1 VVGATAAAALFV
13 FMVVLLGPVNTLVAI
28 LFLIAALIL
37 LRFPIVGIYA
47 LVVLLP
53 FNGLI
58 SQVAEG
64 TAIPGLYGAAKDFL
78 LLGIL
83 LVAIISGR
91 VRRVPAT
98 VVATVALIVTLALV
112 SGIFTSSV
120 LQASYGWRNDYE
132 PLLLLIAVPAIVD
145 LTSVRRILALVIV
158 MAQVS
163 AGIAVASWSRGLE
176 WLFDIG
182 RLPVANQDDFP
193 TSLFSSGS
201 IRPRAFSPYVA
212 PNEMAVVMAALLAVV
227 WLIPGLRGWQRILL
241 SVLPVAAVV
250 LSESRSGILGAIV
263 LACVLAARGLHK
275 RSAVLAGAFLLMAV
289 VGVVSGAVLYI
300 TNLLDDGGD
309 PSIGGHSLSLES
321 GIATL
326 MQNPF
331 GLGLGRVGP
340 RAAQYDDSYHVESFW
355 LLIGLES
362 GIVVMV
368 LYVAL
373 MGYLVTKS
381 VRSSSDLSFTAAAV
395 ISASLVSQLVLPA
408 FQEGAVSFTVWLLV
422 GLAFVSIKAEADM
435 KAQVVIEKAPSVI
448 RLPR

>member
-1 VVGATAAAALFV
+1 VTAAAALFV
-13 FMVVLLGPVNTLVAI
+13 FMVVLLGPVNTLLAL
-28 LFLIAALIL
+28 LFLIAAIVL
-37 LRFPIVGIYA
+37 LRFPIIGIYA

-58 SQVAEG
+58 SQVTDG

-83 LVAIISGR
+83 LVALISGR

-98 VVATVALIVTLALV
+98 VVAIVVLIVTLALV
-112 SGIFTSSV
+112 SGIFTPTI

-145 LTSVRRILALVIV
+145 LTSVRRILGLVIV

-163 AGIAVASWSRGLE
+163 AAIAVASWSRGLE

-201 IRPRAFSPYVA
+201 LRPRAFSPYVA

-227 WLIPGLRGWQRILL
+227 WLIPRLRGWQRVLL
-241 SVLPVAAVV
+241 SVLPVAAIV

-263 LACVLAARGLHK
+263 VACVLAARALHK

-289 VGVVSGAVLYI
+289 VGVVFGAVLYI
-300 TNLLDDGGD
+300 INKLGDGGD
-309 PSIGGHSLSLES
+309 PSIGGHSLSLEA
-321 GIATL
+321 GISTL
-326 MQNPF
+326 VQNPF

-340 RAAQYDDSYHVESFW
+340 RAAQFDDSYHVESFW

-373 MGYLVTKS
+373 MAYLVTKA
-381 VRSSSDLSFTAAAV
+381 VRSVSDLSFMAAAV
-395 ISASLVSQLVLPA
+395 LSASLVSQLVLPA

-422 GLAFVSIKAEADM
+422 GLALVSMRAESEGKA
-435 KAQVVIEKAPSVI
+435 KAVPEGAPSLV
-448 RLPR
+448 RLAR